1 MIIQGYSDAEDA
13 AAAAAAARDD
23 DDDESELGEKEDCN
37 YIKIRMT
44 SQQ

>member
-13 AAAAAAARDD
+13 AAAARDDDD